1 MLTVNNKRPKT
12 IWDELEAGLG
22 SGAQSVPVLE
32 ESSLSYLCAFD
43 CETWR
48 KNHRNKTAKLA
59 FVDEFD
65 AFSIYACSELVKDV
79 HSEHAWCVLE

>member
-1 MLTVNNKRPKT
+1 MIKGKEGMVF
-12 IWDELEAGLG
+12 EASPPRFEAALSQERILRVRTDRCALG
-22 SGAQSVPVLE
+22 
-32 ESSLSYLCAFD
+32 
-43 CETWR
+43 CETRR